1 MIRVASGVY
10 SVTNC
15 SLFIQFWYFY
25 RSRVY
30 LKLSGLL
37 KLLQIATKHWFYLFI
52 SWITVYFIL
61 NIRVGEKLWFELRD
75 RTEIRLQ
82 PFQPDR
88 MEIKNLVDD
97 FKMNRHLRQCRRY
110 FRNIMWGMFIAGG
123 VIYTLQ
129 NIQENTQR
137 YLQMKTRTEVVAER
151 NANKAF
157 PIVTICLN
165 SMHSRGKKRH
175 RFWGWLWYLLK
186 LERMFQLA
194 YWKMLMGYLLN
205 IYRHI
210 MLNRMTKEQ
219 FDIPIRIS

>member
-1 MIRVASGVY
+1 
-10 SVTNC
+10 
-15 SLFIQFWYFY
+15 
-25 RSRVY
+25 
-30 LKLSGLL
+30 
-37 KLLQIATKHWFYLFI
+37 
-52 SWITVYFIL
+52 
-61 NIRVGEKLWFELRD
+61 
-75 RTEIRLQ
+75 
-82 PFQPDR
+82 

-165 SMHSRGKKRH
+165 SMHSRGKAAS
-175 RFWGWLWYLLK
+175 FS
-186 LERMFQLA
+186 
-194 YWKMLMGYLLN
+194 
-205 IYRHI
+205 
-210 MLNRMTKEQ
+210 RMTMILEPLNSYFSTIIGKC
-219 FDIPIRIS
+219 

>member
-1 MIRVASGVY
+1 
-10 SVTNC
+10 
-15 SLFIQFWYFY
+15 
-25 RSRVY
+25 
-30 LKLSGLL
+30 
-37 KLLQIATKHWFYLFI
+37 
-52 SWITVYFIL
+52 
-61 NIRVGEKLWFELRD
+61 
-75 RTEIRLQ
+75 
-82 PFQPDR
+82 

-165 SMHSRGKKRH
+165 SMHSRGINWRH
-175 RFWGWLWYLLK
+175 
-186 LERMFQLA
+186 FQ
-194 YWKMLMGYLLN
+194 G
-205 IYRHI
+205 
-210 MLNRMTKEQ
+210 
-219 FDIPIRIS
+219 SV

>member
-1 MIRVASGVY
+1 
-10 SVTNC
+10 
-15 SLFIQFWYFY
+15 
-25 RSRVY
+25 
-30 LKLSGLL
+30 
-37 KLLQIATKHWFYLFI
+37 
-52 SWITVYFIL
+52 
-61 NIRVGEKLWFELRD
+61 
-75 RTEIRLQ
+75 
-82 PFQPDR
+82 

-165 SMHSRGKKRH
+165 SMHSRGINWH
-175 RFWGWLWYLLK
+175 H
-186 LERMFQLA
+186 FQ
-194 YWKMLMGYLLN
+194 G
-205 IYRHI
+205 
-210 MLNRMTKEQ
+210 
-219 FDIPIRIS
+219 SV

>member
-1 MIRVASGVY
+1 
-10 SVTNC
+10 
-15 SLFIQFWYFY
+15 
-25 RSRVY
+25 
-30 LKLSGLL
+30 
-37 KLLQIATKHWFYLFI
+37 
-52 SWITVYFIL
+52 
-61 NIRVGEKLWFELRD
+61 
-75 RTEIRLQ
+75 
-82 PFQPDR
+82 

-165 SMHSRGKKRH
+165 SMHSRGMNWIIFKEVYDIY
-175 RFWGWLWYLLK
+175 FFGTY
-186 LERMFQLA
+186 FQLD
-194 YWKMLMGYLLN
+194 YWKMLMGYLWN

-210 MLNRMTKEQ
+210 MLNPMTKEQ
-219 FDIPIRIS
+219 FDIPIRINKLPLFSLKPLFNSESWTV

>member
-1 MIRVASGVY
+1 M
-10 SVTNC
+10 NLHL
-15 SLFIQFWYFY
+15 SLE
-25 RSRVY
+25 S
-30 LKLSGLL
+30 
-37 KLLQIATKHWFYLFI
+37 
-52 SWITVYFIL
+52 
-61 NIRVGEKLWFELRD
+61 
-75 RTEIRLQ
+75 TEIRLQ
-82 PFQPDR
+82 PFAPSR

-165 SMHSRGKKRH
+165 SMHSRGCKLASFSRKCMILY
-175 RFWGWLWYLLK
+175 FLK
-186 LERMFQLA
+186 LIFSSIIGKCWWGICKT
-194 YWKMLMGYLLN
+194 Y
-205 IYRHI
+205 I
-210 MLNRMTKEQ
+210 
-219 FDIPIRIS
+219 DILCWIVWQRNSLTFP

>member
-1 MIRVASGVY
+1 
-10 SVTNC
+10 
-15 SLFIQFWYFY
+15 
-25 RSRVY
+25 
-30 LKLSGLL
+30 
-37 KLLQIATKHWFYLFI
+37 
-52 SWITVYFIL
+52 
-61 NIRVGEKLWFELRD
+61 
-75 RTEIRLQ
+75 
-82 PFQPDR
+82 

-165 SMHSRGKKRH
+165 SMHSRGINWHHFQEVYDIYFLELIFSSIIGKCG
-175 RFWGWLWYLLK
+175 WGICKTY
-186 LERMFQLA
+186 
-194 YWKMLMGYLLN
+194 
-205 IYRHI
+205 I
-210 MLNRMTKEQ
+210 
-219 FDIPIRIS
+219 DILC